1 MKNVNVGI
9 VGATGYAG
17 VELIRL
23 LLQHPMVKIAAI
35 SSVSFEG
42 KELEEV
48 YPNFAEIFE
57 DVLVDEDTVIE
68 RSDVIF
74 TAVGAGICEPF
85 AAKAVAHGKKVIDLG
100 ADFRLNEED
109 YKNWYH
115 LEYRHHDL
123 HALSCY
129 SIPELHRSRVTE
141 QIQIIGN
148 PGCYVTSA
156 VLALAPVVKAG
167 FAKLDSIVIDAKSGM
182 TGAGRKP
189 TQTTHFPDSNE
200 AFAPYKIAS
209 HRHTPEI
216 EQSLSELA
224 GEPVVLTFVPHLLP
238 VNRGI
243 VSTSYV
249 TLKEDVTEEMVE
261 ALYKDA
267 YKDEKFVRV
276 LKKGGIATIK
286 NIKYSNYCDISL
298 HFDPRTHRLIVV
310 SALDNMV
317 KGAAGQAIQ
326 NLNLLC
332 GLPETTGLL
341 LIPPAF

>member
-1 MKNVNVGI
+1 MEQVKVGI
-9 VGATGYAG
+9 IGATGYAG
-17 VELIRL
+17 VELVRL
-23 LLQHPMVKIAAI
+23 LLQHPQAKLAAI

-42 KELEEV
+42 QELEEV
-48 YPNFAEIFE
+48 YPNFTEIFE

-74 TAVGAGICEPF
+74 TAVSAGICEPF
-85 AAKAVAHGKKVIDLG
+85 AAKAVARGKKVIDLG
-100 ADFRLNEED
+100 ADFRLSEED
-109 YKNWYH
+109 YNEWYH
-115 LEYRHHDL
+115 LEYHHPEL
-123 HALSCY
+123 HEHSCY
-129 SIPELHRSRVTE
+129 CIPELHRSRVTPE
-141 QIQIIGN
+141 ISVIGN

-156 VLALAPVVKAG
+156 VLALAPIIRAG
-167 FAKLDSIVIDAKSGM
+167 YAKLDSIVIDSKSGV
-182 TGAGRKP
+182 TGAGRKL
-189 TQTTHFPDSNE
+189 TQSSHFPDCNE

-224 GEPVVLTFVPHLLP
+224 GEKVTLTFVPHLLP

-249 TLKEDVTEEMVE
+249 TLKDGVTEEAVE
-261 ALYKDA
+261 TLYREA
-267 YKDEKFVRV
+267 YANEKFVRV

-326 NLNLLC
+326 NMNLLY

-341 LIPPAF
+341 LVPPAF